1 MFLGTFKSKLL
12 TKNQHSL
19 PSKIRAGLDGRRAI
33 ISIGFDKCIY
43 GFSAKDWEKIVEQEL
58 MKPLISE
65 EGRRIR
71 QRIFAQAEEV
81 DLDKQGRFVIPEY
94 LRSYAGIL
102 EDIVVIGAGDHFEIW
117 SAPEWEKIRAKT
129 ENNV

>member
-19 PSKIRAGLDGRRAI
+19 PSKIRAGLDGNRVI
-33 ISIGFDKCIY
+33 ISVGFDKCIY

-94 LRSYAGIL
+94 LRAYAEIV

-117 SAPEWEKIRAKT
+117 NSPEWEKMQKINQA
-129 ENNV
+129 NV